1 MPQQLGTLLKHIA
14 DKAGIDTTDRAFA
27 DLLSINAQVGD
38 EAFNAIKT
46 GIDKLMDEQA
56 AKNSSELHRHF
67 KALTLAPVDKF
78 MNEQLD
84 ALGLDEEFK
93 TTFKANNNSYDKIK
107 KLLAKAIEA
116 EAARS
121 TDGRAQQQLL
131 QTEINRLN
139 TELETLR
146 TGADA
151 ERQRIQTEADNAI
164 TGYAVEAAL
173 EGRNYANTNLTR
185 RENVLAAKT
194 LLMQELAAKNATLL
208 RDDTG
213 ALQLVNTTDNTTAY
227 AENNTPVSFGA
238 FVDTLLA
245 KHNMLKVTDSPRAD
259 KTPLSKP
266 FVSIPADQ
274 ANQAVL
280 ASNNANLLNLERALQ

>member
-1 MPQQLGTLLKHIA
+1 MPQQLGTLLKLIA

-46 GIDKLMDEQA
+46 GIDKLMDEQT

-78 MNEQLD
+78 MNEQLE

-93 TTFKANNNSYDKIK
+93 TAFKANNNSYDKIK
-107 KLLAKAIEA
+107 KLLAEA
-116 EAARS
+116 TRNTS
-121 TDGRAQQQLL
+121 GQAQQQLL
-131 QTEINRLN
+131 QAEIDRLN
-139 TELETLR
+139 TELQTQR

-151 ERQRIQTEADNAI
+151 ERQRIQAEAAETI

-194 LLMQELAAKNATLL
+194 LLLQELAAKNATLL

-213 ALQLVNTTDNTTAY
+213 ALQLVNKNDTQSAY

-266 FVSIPADQ
+266 FVAIPADQ
-274 ANQAVL
+274 ANQAVQ